1 MSYDYTDILEYIKRT
16 WKQVTDIWNAN
27 NPHTENGHE
36 NVRMKK
42 RRIINQNEMTQIAT
56 LNTRTIREPHK
67 RAELFHLFENSEID
81 ILGLQEHR
89 VFHTEEEQSIR
100 AEKSETNK
108 SVLYTASAVKNSRN
122 AVWVL

>member
-56 LNTRTIREPHK
+56 LNTR
-67 RAELFHLFENSEID
+67 
-81 ILGLQEHR
+81 
-89 VFHTEEEQSIR
+89 
-100 AEKSETNK
+100 
-108 SVLYTASAVKNSRN
+108 
-122 AVWVL
+122 